1 MRRDLCNAARRW
13 WLSALI
19 GLAFG
24 PVSTASAETLLSDD
38 FSTASVRIVPDTYG
52 MGTVASAG
60 NWIGVNGAVNNPPN
74 GSLSIDNEQLT
85 FTPYDDGV
93 STAGALQGITTNF
106 TSKTLSNIG
115 DTITLKF
122 DFAFAAQPNTS
133 TSGGAALGAF
143 RFGLYND
150 QGTQLVDNDGNQDVD
165 DAGYRIGMSLITS
178 PAGTRI
184 ARELGTDPA
193 AAVGSGGG
201 TPSDNVYFPNPVG
214 PAPAAVGT
222 TTHTAIMSVVKSPTT
237 IIDNNPVSTA
247 TIYFTYD
254 NVAMWKQ
261 VDTTGSPFVTFNEL
275 AIIQNAI
282 YTGVTKP
289 NGTFTV
295 DNVSVEFSLPAVRG
309 DTNGDNVVN
318 FDDLNTLLT
327 NYGLPGGYTQGD
339 FDGNGT
345 VQFDDLNMLL
355 TSYGMTVMPQSTLI
369 APVPE
374 PGTLVLVLA
383 SACVLPLV
391 VRRHRANR

>member
-1 MRRDLCNAARRW
+1 MRHDLCNVARRW
-13 WLSALI
+13 WLLALW
-19 GLAFG
+19 GLAWT
-24 PVSTASAETLLSDD
+24 PVSMASAETLLSDD

-74 GSLSIDNEQLT
+74 GSLSTDDGKLT

-93 STAGALQGITTNF
+93 GTAGALQGIMTNF

-115 DTITLKF
+115 DSITLKF

-150 QGTQLVDNDGNQDVD
+150 QGTTLVDNDGNQDVD
-165 DAGYRIGMSLITS
+165 DAGYRIGISLIANPS
-178 PAGTRI
+178 GSRI

-201 TPSDNVYFPNPVG
+201 TPSDNVYFSPNPGG
-214 PAPAAVGT
+214 PLPSAVGT
-222 TTHTAIMSVVKSPTT
+222 TTHTAIMSVVKTPTT
-237 IIDNNPVSTA
+237 AN
-247 TIYFTYD
+247 IYFTYD
-254 NVAMWKQ
+254 GNPMWTQ
-261 VDTTGSPFVTFNEL
+261 IDTTNTPFLSFNEL

-282 YTGVTKP
+282 YTGATKP
-289 NGTFTV
+289 NGTFSV

-339 FDGNGT
+339 FDGNGA
-345 VQFDDLNMLL
+345 VEFDDLNMLL
-355 TSYGMTVMPQSTLI
+355 TSYGMTVMPQSTQI

-383 SACVLPLV
+383 SACTLPLV
-391 VRRHRANR
+391 VRRYCGKRG